1 MMYQI
6 FQIWIIKNISNT
18 SNMIH
23 PDARNRYMTDVE
35 GKLYEDFLQAG
46 RLGAVPRKI
55 VWF

>member
-1 MMYQI
+1 
-6 FQIWIIKNISNT
+6 
-18 SNMIH
+18 MIH